1 MSIHLDPFSTTA
13 PGRIRVGGYVPR
25 GGRRPA
31 YAGPT
36 GNAEWEQ
43 QAVGSHTRFYQET
56 LVELNLTANIRVN
69 GHQIRVCSATME
81 ELQLYDATLAL
92 VPPSHLALL
101 LERKPEGFITASTT
115 GRGSSLSYTGGLNAR
130 VDYPETLLFDESRGI
145 IITHGALW
153 NNRALGIC
161 PTILHE
167 IGHVMT
173 HRGEISYRP
182 FPPDRER
189 ALAGT
194 RASRNP
200 GRLEALCNAYM
211 YFLCYGSED
220 RAIRDYGSGTGIQ
233 NDSVTREALRETR
246 AFSSMLDA
254 DWSARFAER

>member
-1 MSIHLDPFSTTA
+1 MSIHLDPFSTSA
-13 PGRIRVGGYVPR
+13 PGRIRVGGYVAR
-25 GGRRPA
+25 GARTPT
-31 YAGPT
+31 YAGPS
-36 GNAEWEQ
+36 GSMDWEQ
-43 QAVGSHTRFYQET
+43 QTVGTRHRFYQET
-56 LVELNLTANIRVN
+56 VADLVLTAHIRAN
-69 GHQIRVCSATME
+69 GHRIRVCSATME

-101 LERKPEGFITASTT
+101 LERKPEGFMTSSTT

-130 VDYPETLLFDESRGI
+130 VDNPDTLLFDESRGI
-145 IITHGALW
+145 TITHGALW

-173 HRGEISYRP
+173 HRGEISYRS
-182 FPPDRER
+182 FPPDRAS

-211 YFLCYGSED
+211 YFLCYGAENGD
-220 RAIRDYGSGTGIQ
+220 IRSYGTGTGIQ
-233 NDSVTREALRETR
+233 NDRVTREALRETR
-246 AFSSMLDA
+246 AFSSMLDG
-254 DWSARFAER
+254 DWTARFEER